1 MSTPVD
7 SDLLASLRRS
17 PLLAGLATEILHQLG
32 SRAHRR
38 LLQAGEVLFRI
49 GEHGEEFYLI
59 VNGKIRLL
67 GPREQ
72 GEPVVNELGAGDW
85 FGEMALLTG
94 EPRSATAAAATEV
107 NLLTI
112 ARSDFYRLLQ
122 QAPTVALGIS
132 YYLSHRLR
140 MQTLF
145 QPRRAHPGVIAAVS
159 GHPNLQEARLVLNLA
174 AALASVGAIRVAIVD
189 GAALPTLP
197 SVLPAGGCEGISILA
212 DDDFADLDAL
222 RASYSLVI
230 LRLSAIDPRAG
241 DWLRKAE
248 TVWSLDREGEKWLEK
263 MKAKKC
269 WTAISCDPSM
279 GGASPGRRSHLAD
292 RMTDT
297 VVLESA
303 LLDSVPILQLAPRSP
318 AARTLRRFARQI
330 LGCRLGLALS
340 AGGAKALAH
349 LGALRC
355 FERAGL
361 EFDLIAG
368 TSMGAIVGGLYAQ
381 GHGNDKLLTDF
392 RHLARHSRRLL
403 LDYGI
408 PATALLR
415 GTKKRALI
423 RQYIGDANIE
433 HLPIPFWA
441 VTADLMSG
449 REVAFGSGRLWQI
462 LDATSAVPAVFPPVR
477 VDDHLLVD
485 GWIVNPLP
493 TDILRR
499 EGADIVVAVATSAKV
514 EAMPDFSPVDRM
526 GGWAGQ
532 FEHLRR
538 HLTPSII
545 RIVLRSLDVGA
556 RERTLTNLALA
567 DASVQPP
574 VGSFSAADFGRM
586 DELVE
591 RGERAAEEVLPAIQQ
606 ILRERGQP

>member
-7 SDLLASLRRS
+7 PDLLASLRRS

-94 EPRSATAAAATEV
+94 EPRSATASAATEV
-107 NLLTI
+107 NLLAI

-159 GHPNLQEARLVLNLA
+159 GHPDLQEARLVLNLV

-189 GAALPTLP
+189 GAAVPSLQ
-197 SVLPAGGCEGISILA
+197 SVLPTGGCEGVTILA
-212 DDDFADLDAL
+212 DAFADLDAL
-222 RASYSLVI
+222 RADYPLVI
-230 LRLSAIDPRAG
+230 LRLSTTDPRAG
-241 DWLRKAE
+241 DWLRKTE

-263 MKAKKC
+263 RKAIKC
-269 WTAISCDPSM
+269 WTAISCDPSR
-279 GGASPGRRSHLAD
+279 GGAFPGRRSHLAD

-303 LLDSVPILQLAPRSP
+303 VLDSVPILQLAPRSP
-318 AARTLRRFARQI
+318 AARTLRRFARQV

-415 GTKKRALI
+415 GAKKRALI
-423 RQYIGDANIE
+423 HQYIGDANIE

-477 VDDHLLVD
+477 MDAHLLVD

-514 EAMPDFSPVDRM
+514 EAMPNFSHVSRTP
-526 GGWAGQ
+526 GWGGQ

-556 RERTLTNLALA
+556 RERTLANLALA

-591 RGERAAEEVLPAIQQ
+591 RGERAAEEALPAIQQ